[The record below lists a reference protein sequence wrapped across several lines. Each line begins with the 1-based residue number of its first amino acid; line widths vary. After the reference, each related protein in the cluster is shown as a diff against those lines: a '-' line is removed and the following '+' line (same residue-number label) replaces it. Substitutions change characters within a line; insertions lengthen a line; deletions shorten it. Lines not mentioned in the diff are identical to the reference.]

1 MQYKG
6 KFILLASL
14 VLGFQL
20 SMFVPGSNQ
29 VSGSHVAYAAEDEWK
44 QIGDF
49 EVQGDPSGFTLDDSG
64 KYPKS
69 PPLVFTKGGNYT
81 IKNVDQIKN
90 SLTGIYIKSDEP
102 VNLTFDQVKIQTL
115 KDSGTLSGIRVFNGV
130 GHVLDFVGDCQIRGS
145 QSGLTTYNGT
155 SVEIRGNDP
164 LIFSGAPE
172 TGYARGIDGADDG
185 PNYDGSGQVTINRGP
200 TGLMEA
206 QGAVFGIEGN
216 ATINSGNIKVMGDSC
231 YKSTEYSSTSTKKLQ
246 INGGKVQLG
255 DLEHISAG
263 IQIINGSTFEMNG
276 GEVISDGAIIGLSA
290 DSATKVAI
298 NGGTLTL
305 RDGEDWDWIAD
316 QPKPNFNINGG
327 SVKFNF
333 DHYGTIAPVN
343 HSFGTLDGT
352 NITLP
357 TTVQLPGQ
365 KAFELTDHHPNDNNF
380 YFYLENGANRIASIG
395 DGDQMEKYLFKWDA
409 ANQKFEPGV
418 LIPKPVF
425 DTTDLPAAVVGD
437 VYNQTI
443 TAKNA
448 DSYELDGKLPTG
460 MNFDAKTGALS
471 GTPTE
476 AGTYTVTIKAN
487 NLGWDTEKT
496 FTLQVKNKYTVT
508 FDPAGGG
515 RIFSE
520 TVIEGDSL
528 KKPADPK
535 RADYT
540 FLGWFPEKDLNH
552 SYDFTKPVTEN
563 MTLQAGWRHNEAPIE
578 HETITFD
585 SNGGSSITPL
595 TVRKGERL
603 QKPTDPT
610 KKGYT
615 FDGWYTDAALTKAY
629 DFNQPIETNFTLYAK
644 WKSET
649 PEDAGQEPLYR
660 LYNPNSGEHFYT
672 KSAQERD
679 WLISLSWKDEGTAW
693 ITPKKGTPVYRVYN
707 PNSGEHFYTK
717 DAAERDDVVKA
728 GWRDEGIGF
737 YSDETNKAVPIYRV
751 FNPNAQNTSSH
762 LFTKSQAEV
771 NWLTTKG
778 WLDENI
784 AFYGVE
790 PAGAE

>member
-1 MQYKG
+1 MRKG
-6 KFILLASL
+6 KQIALTTGMFGLLL
-14 VLGFQL
+14 FGTVQL
-20 SMFVPGSNQ
+20 FNWSEGATSQ
-29 VSGSHVAYAAEDEWK
+29 VEATATSDTWQDEGGY
-44 QIGDF
+44 QIK
-49 EVQGDPSGFTLDDSG
+49 GDPSGYEAEIYSV
-64 KYPKS
+64 KIK
-69 PPLVFTKGGNYT
+69 KGGNYAIRQQVSNGPTVDVNTDNGAVDLTLNMYT
-81 IKNVDQIKN
+81 IMRGSETPLVTSGKAPSTITMERDSDIYGNKA
-90 SLTGIYIKSDEP
+90 GIQGE
-102 VNLTFDQVKIQTL
+102 NLTL
-115 KDSGTLSGIRVFNGV
+115 KGDDPLLTQGGEYDDIVANPTAGLKGNNVAIARGPNGV
-130 GHVLDFVGDCQIRGS
+130 MTAQGS
-145 QSGLTTYNGT
+145 ASGLAGT
-155 SVEIRGNDP
+155 I
-164 LIFSGAPE
+164 
-172 TGYARGIDGADDG
+172 
-185 PNYDGSGQVTINRGP
+185 
-200 TGLMEA
+200 
-206 QGAVFGIEGN
+206 
-216 ATINSGNIKVMGDSC
+216 TINSGNIAASSFGNGAGFMGGYPYQDVPQS
-231 YKSTEYSSTSTKKLQ
+231 KLT

-255 DLEHISAG
+255 ADSDAAG
-263 IQIINGSTFEMNG
+263 VTLLNMSGKQPSSFEINGGQVTCTGTAAGLVTVGNA
-276 GEVISDGAIIGLSA
+276 SDA
-290 DSATKVAI
+290 ATV

-305 RDGEDWDWIAD
+305 VDGPRYQEAVETFGGE
-316 QPKPNFNINGG
+316 KPSLQINGG
-327 SVKFNF
+327 SVKL
-333 DHYGTIAPVN
+333 DPTHYNLLPTN

-365 KAFELTDHHPNDNNF
+365 KAFELTDHHPDDNNF
-380 YFYLENGANRIASIG
+380 YFYLENGADRVAKIG
-395 DGDQMEKYLFKWDA
+395 TGDAEQHYLFKWDA

-425 DTTDLPAAVVGD
+425 DTTDLPATVVGD
-437 VYNQTI
+437 AYNQTI

-460 MNFDAKTGALS
+460 MNFDSKTGVLS
-471 GTPTE
+471 GTPTQ
-476 AGTYTVTIKAN
+476 AGTFDFKIIAHN
-487 NLGWDTEKT
+487 AGWDLTAGYVLE
-496 FTLQVKNKYTVT
+496 VKDKYTVT

-515 RIFSE
+515 KIFSE
-520 TVIEGDSL
+520 TVVEGDSL

-563 MTLQAGWRHNEAPIE
+563 MTLHAGWRHNEAPIE

-585 SNGGSSITPL
+585 SNGGSSVAPL
-595 TVRKGERL
+595 TVRKGEQL

-629 DFNQPIETNFTLYAK
+629 DFSQPIETNFTLYAK

-672 KSAQERD
+672 KSAKERD

-751 FNPNAQNTSSH
+751 FNPNAKNTSSH

-771 NWLTTKG
+771 NGLTTKG